1 MRQYH
6 LRTRLSWKCGN
17 GEVLGFAV
25 CSFILTFILMAVSA
39 FMNYS
44 IKSQQLTVAA
54 YAVGR
59 AAVVSRDE
67 SLADSRAY
75 AVLQTIYGS
84 DRSSRSESAETDHA
98 WYTIEYTGE
107 WKTGKIAT
115 ITVYQHLGSIFPL
128 GEQNISRSIA
138 MMIEDQP

>member
-1 MRQYH
+1 MKKKPSKDFNWRN
-6 LRTRLSWKCGN
+6 GN
-17 GEVLGFAV
+17 GEILGFAV
-25 CSFILTFILMAVSA
+25 CVFLLTALMVTVSA

-44 IKSQQLTVAA
+44 IKSQQLTAAA

-67 SLADSRAY
+67 NLADSRAY

-84 DRSSRSESAETDHA
+84 GRASREASDEPDHA
-98 WYTIEYTGE
+98 WYAIEYQGE

-115 ITVYQHLGSIFPL
+115 VTVSQRLGSIFPL
-128 GEQNISRSIA
+128 GEQTVTRSIA
-138 MMIEDQP
+138 MMIEDSR